1 MSDPSRRDFAK
12 LAAALSLSPSME
24 ANAAQAGGGKPASYQ
39 FPTTFLW
46 GCATASYQVE
56 GAVREDG
63 RKPSVWDT
71 FSHTPGR
78 TSMDHTGDV
87 AADHYHRYKD
97 DVQLLKW
104 LGVKAYRFSIA
115 WPRVFPDGSGQP
127 NEKGIAFYE
136 RLVDELLANG
146 IQPCATLFHWDLP
159 QALEDRYGGWRS
171 RETAKY
177 FGDYAA
183 YVSQR
188 LSDRVS
194 RFFTINEFSC
204 FTDDGYRWAAKAPGL
219 QLPMREVCQLRHHA
233 VLAHGLAVAALRANA
248 SKPIR
253 VGLAENAP
261 VCVPVIET
269 EEHIAAA
276 RKAQREINAPFL
288 TAVLEGKYLDS
299 YLNEMGKD
307 APKFTA
313 EDMKAIGAPLDFV
326 GLNCYYPFNVRADHK
341 SPAGFAVVP
350 HPSSYPHMSSEW
362 LYIGPQILYWGPR
375 HLSEIWGVKD
385 VMITE
390 NGCSAADPRTQDGAI
405 YDTDRV
411 MFLRNYLV
419 QAHRAV
425 AEGWPLTGYFLWSV
439 VDNFEWTDGYL
450 RRFGIIYV
458 NYETQERIPKLSAHF
473 YREVIA
479 RGAVV

>member
-1 MSDPSRRDFAK
+1 MSDPTRRDFAK
-12 LAAALSLSPSME
+12 LAAAFGVSPS
-24 ANAAQAGGGKPASYQ
+24 AQAGATRQRSQ
-39 FPTTFLW
+39 FPDSFVW

-56 GAVREDG
+56 GAVHEDG

-71 FSHTPGR
+71 FSHTPGHVA
-78 TSMDHTGDV
+78 MDHNGDV

-97 DVQLLKW
+97 DIQLLKW

-115 WPRVFPDGSGQP
+115 WPRVVPDGSGQP
-127 NEKGIAFYE
+127 NERGIAFYE

-146 IQPCATLFHWDLP
+146 IQPYCTLFHWDLP
-159 QALEDRYGGWRS
+159 QSLEDRFGGWRS

-183 YVSQR
+183 FVSGR
-188 LSDRVS
+188 LSDRIGH
-194 RFFTINEFSC
+194 FFTINEFSC
-204 FTDDGYRWAAKAPGL
+204 FTDDGYRWGGKAPGL
-219 QLPMREVCQLRHHA
+219 RLPMREVCQLRHHA

-248 SKPIR
+248 RKPIR

-261 VCVPVIET
+261 ICVPVIET

-288 TAVLEGKYLDS
+288 TAVLEGKYVDS

-307 APKFTA
+307 APQFTS
-313 EDMKAIGAPLDFV
+313 EDMKTIGAPLDFV
-326 GLNCYYPFNVRADHK
+326 GLNCYYPYNVRADRQ
-341 SPAGFAVVP
+341 SPAGYAVVQ
-350 HPSSYPHMSSEW
+350 HPSSYPHMSSDW

-385 VMITE
+385 VFITE
-390 NGCSAADPRTQDGAI
+390 NGCSAADPRSPDGAV

-411 MFLRNYLV
+411 MFLRNYLT
-419 QAHRAV
+419 QAQRAV
-425 AEGWPLTGYFLWSV
+425 AEGWPLRGYFLWSLI
-439 VDNFEWTDGYL
+439 DNFEWADGYL
-450 RRFGIIYV
+450 KRFGIVYV

-473 YREVIA
+473 YRETIA
-479 RGAVV
+479 RGGVV

>member
-1 MSDPSRRDFAK
+1 MSDPTRRDFAK
-12 LAAALSLSPSME
+12 LAAALSVSPS
-24 ANAAQAGGGKPASYQ
+24 AQAAAARQPSQ
-39 FPTTFLW
+39 FPDSFVW

-56 GAVREDG
+56 GAVHDDG

-71 FSHTPGR
+71 FSHTPGHVA
-78 TSMDHTGDV
+78 MDHNGDV

-97 DVQLLKW
+97 DIQLLKW

-115 WPRVFPDGSGQP
+115 WPRVVPDGSGQP
-127 NEKGIAFYE
+127 NERGIAFYE

-146 IQPCATLFHWDLP
+146 IQPYCTLFHWDLP
-159 QALEDRYGGWRS
+159 QSLEDRFGGWRS

-183 YVSQR
+183 FVSGR
-188 LSDRVS
+188 LSDRIGH
-194 RFFTINEFSC
+194 FFTINEFSC
-204 FTDDGYRWAAKAPGL
+204 FTDDGYRWGGKAPGL
-219 QLPMREVCQLRHHA
+219 RLPMREVCQLRHHA

-248 SKPIR
+248 RKPIR

-261 VCVPVIET
+261 ICVPVIET

-288 TAVLEGKYLDS
+288 TAVLEGRYVDS

-307 APKFTA
+307 APQFTS
-313 EDMKAIGAPLDFV
+313 EDMKTIGAPLDFV
-326 GLNCYYPFNVRADHK
+326 GLNCYYPYNVRADRQ
-341 SPAGFAVVP
+341 SPAGYAVVQ
-350 HPSSYPHMSSEW
+350 HPSSYPHMSSDW

-385 VMITE
+385 VFITK
-390 NGCSAADPRTQDGAI
+390 NGCSAADPRSPDGAV

-411 MFLRNYLV
+411 MFLRNYLT
-419 QAHRAV
+419 QAQRAV
-425 AEGWPLTGYFLWSV
+425 AEGWPLRGYFLWSLI
-439 VDNFEWTDGYL
+439 DNFEWADGYL
-450 RRFGIIYV
+450 KRFGIVYV

-473 YREVIA
+473 YRETIA
-479 RGAVV
+479 RGGVV

>member
-12 LAAALSLSPSME
+12 LAAALGVSPS
-24 ANAAQAGGGKPASYQ
+24 ARAAATAQQKVQ
-39 FPTTFLW
+39 FPGSFVW

-56 GAVREDG
+56 GAASEDG

-71 FSHTPGR
+71 FSHTPGH
-78 TSMDHTGDV
+78 TAMDHNGDV

-97 DVQLLKW
+97 DIQLLKW

-115 WPRVFPDGSGQP
+115 WPRVVPDGSGQP

-146 IQPCATLFHWDLP
+146 IQPYATLFHWDLP
-159 QALEDRYGGWRS
+159 QSLEDRFGGWRS

-177 FGDYAA
+177 FGDYASF
-183 YVSQR
+183 VSRR
-188 LSDRVS
+188 LSDRIGH
-194 RFFTINEFSC
+194 FFTINEFSC
-204 FTDDGYRWAAKAPGL
+204 FTDDGYRWGGKAPGL
-219 QLPMREVCQLRHHA
+219 RLPMREVCQLRHHA

-248 SKPIR
+248 RKPIR

-261 VCVPVIET
+261 ICVPVIET

-288 TAVLEGKYLDS
+288 TAVLEGKYLNS

-307 APKFTA
+307 APQFTP
-313 EDMKAIGAPLDFV
+313 EDMKTIGAPLDFV
-326 GLNCYYPFNVRADHK
+326 GLNCYYPYNVRADK
-341 SPAGFAVVP
+341 SPAGYAVVQ

-385 VMITE
+385 VLITE
-390 NGCSAADPRTQDGAI
+390 NGCSAADPRSPDGSV

-411 MFLRNYLV
+411 MFLRNYLT
-419 QAHRAV
+419 QAQRAV
-425 AEGWPLTGYFLWSV
+425 AEGWPLTGYFLWSLI
-439 VDNFEWTDGYL
+439 DNFEWADGYL
-450 RRFGIIYV
+450 KRFGIVYV

>member
-12 LAAALSLSPSME
+12 LAAALGVSPS
-24 ANAAQAGGGKPASYQ
+24 ARAAATAQQKVQ
-39 FPTTFLW
+39 FPGSFVW

-56 GAVREDG
+56 GAASEDG

-71 FSHTPGR
+71 FSHTPGH
-78 TSMDHTGDV
+78 TAMDHNGDV

-97 DVQLLKW
+97 DIQLLKW

-115 WPRVFPDGSGQP
+115 WPRVVPDGSGQP

-146 IQPCATLFHWDLP
+146 IQPYATLFHWDLP
-159 QALEDRYGGWRS
+159 QSLEDRFGGWRS

-177 FGDYAA
+177 FGDYASF
-183 YVSQR
+183 VSRR
-188 LSDRVS
+188 LSDRIGH
-194 RFFTINEFSC
+194 FFTINEFSC
-204 FTDDGYRWAAKAPGL
+204 FTDDGYRWGGKAPG
-219 QLPMREVCQLRHHA
+219 QRLPMREVCQLRHHA

-248 SKPIR
+248 RKPIR

-261 VCVPVIET
+261 ICVPVIET

-288 TAVLEGKYLDS
+288 TAVLEGKYLNS

-307 APKFTA
+307 APQFTP
-313 EDMKAIGAPLDFV
+313 EDMKTIGAPLDFV
-326 GLNCYYPFNVRADHK
+326 GLNCYYPYNVRADK
-341 SPAGFAVVP
+341 SPAGYAVVQ

-385 VMITE
+385 VLITE
-390 NGCSAADPRTQDGAI
+390 NGCSAADPRSPDGSV

-411 MFLRNYLV
+411 MFLRNYLT
-419 QAHRAV
+419 QAQRAV
-425 AEGWPLTGYFLWSV
+425 AEGWPLTGYFLWSLI
-439 VDNFEWTDGYL
+439 DNFEWADGYL
-450 RRFGIIYV
+450 KRFGIVYV

>member
-1 MSDPSRRDFAK
+1 MSDPTRRDFAK
-12 LAAALSLSPSME
+12 LAAAFGVSP
-24 ANAAQAGGGKPASYQ
+24 AAHASGAKAASQ
-39 FPTTFLW
+39 FPPSFLW
-46 GCATASYQVE
+46 GVSTASYQVE
-56 GAVREDG
+56 GAVHEDG

-71 FSHTPGR
+71 FSHTPGHVA
-78 TSMDHTGDV
+78 MDHNGDV

-97 DVQLLKW
+97 DIQLMKW
-104 LGVKAYRFSIA
+104 LGAKAYRFSIA
-115 WPRVFPDGSGQP
+115 WPRVVPDGSGQP
-127 NEKGIAFYE
+127 NEKGISFYE

-159 QALEDRYGGWRS
+159 QSLEDRFGGWRS

-183 YVSQR
+183 FVSRR
-188 LSDRVS
+188 LSDRVA

-204 FTDDGYRWAAKAPGL
+204 FTDDGYRWGGKAPGL
-219 QLPMREVCQLRHHA
+219 RLPMREVCQLRHHA

-248 SKPIR
+248 RKPIR

-261 VCVPVIET
+261 ICVPVIET

-276 RKAQREINAPFL
+276 RKAQRAINAPFL
-288 TAVLEGKYLDS
+288 TAVLEGKYMDS
-299 YLNEMGKD
+299 YLAEMGKD
-307 APKFTA
+307 APQFTP
-313 EDMKAIGAPLDFV
+313 EDMRTIAAPLDFV
-326 GLNCYYPFNVRADHK
+326 GLNCYYPYNVRADA
-341 SPAGFAVVP
+341 SPAGYAVVQ

-390 NGCSAADPRTQDGAI
+390 NGCSAADPRSPDGAV

-411 MFLRNYLV
+411 MFLRNYLT

-425 AEGWPLTGYFLWSV
+425 AEGWPLTGYFLWSLI
-439 VDNFEWTDGYL
+439 DNFEWADGYL
-450 RRFGIIYV
+450 KRFGIVYV
-458 NYETQERIPKLSAHF
+458 NYETQERTPKLSAHF
-473 YREVIA
+473 YRETIA
-479 RGAVV
+479 RGAVA

>member
-12 LAAALSLSPSME
+12 LAAALSVSPS
-24 ANAAQAGGGKPASYQ
+24 AQAATPRQRSQ
-39 FPTTFLW
+39 FPDSFVW

-56 GAVREDG
+56 GAVHEDG

-71 FSHTPGR
+71 FSHTPGHVA
-78 TSMDHTGDV
+78 MDHNGDV

-97 DVQLLKW
+97 DIQLLKW

-115 WPRVFPDGSGQP
+115 WPRVVPDGSGQP

-146 IQPCATLFHWDLP
+146 IQPYCTLFHWDLP
-159 QALEDRYGGWRS
+159 QSLENRFGGWRS

-183 YVSQR
+183 FVSGR
-188 LSDRVS
+188 LSDRIGH
-194 RFFTINEFSC
+194 FFTINEFSC
-204 FTDDGYRWAAKAPGL
+204 FTDDGYRWGGKAPGL
-219 QLPMREVCQLRHHA
+219 RLPMREVCQLRHHA

-248 SKPIR
+248 RKPIR

-261 VCVPVIET
+261 ICVPVIET

-288 TAVLEGKYLDS
+288 TAVLEGKYVDS

-307 APKFTA
+307 APQFTA
-313 EDMKAIGAPLDFV
+313 EDMKTIGAPLDFV
-326 GLNCYYPFNVRADHK
+326 GLNCYYPYNVRADK
-341 SPAGFAVVP
+341 SAAGYAVVQ

-385 VMITE
+385 VFITE
-390 NGCSAADPRTQDGAI
+390 NGCSAADPRSPDGAV

-411 MFLRNYLV
+411 MFLRNYLT
-419 QAHRAV
+419 QAQRAV
-425 AEGWPLTGYFLWSV
+425 AEGWPLRGYFLWSLI
-439 VDNFEWTDGYL
+439 DNFEWADGYL
-450 RRFGIIYV
+450 KRFGIVYV
-458 NYETQERIPKLSAHF
+458 NYETQERTPKLSAHF
-473 YREVIA
+473 YREAIA
-479 RGAVV
+479 RGGVV

>member
-1 MSDPSRRDFAK
+1 MSDPTRRDFAK
-12 LAAALSLSPSME
+12 LAAALSVSPS
-24 ANAAQAGGGKPASYQ
+24 AQAAAARQPSQ
-39 FPTTFLW
+39 FPDSFVW

-56 GAVREDG
+56 GAVHDDG

-71 FSHTPGR
+71 FSHTPGHVA
-78 TSMDHTGDV
+78 MDHNGDV

-97 DVQLLKW
+97 DIQLLKW

-115 WPRVFPDGSGQP
+115 WPRVVPDGSGQP
-127 NEKGIAFYE
+127 NERGIAFYE

-146 IQPCATLFHWDLP
+146 IQPYCTLFHWDLP
-159 QALEDRYGGWRS
+159 QSLEDRFGGWRS

-183 YVSQR
+183 FVSGR
-188 LSDRVS
+188 LSDRIGH
-194 RFFTINEFSC
+194 FFTINEFSC
-204 FTDDGYRWAAKAPGL
+204 FTDDGYRWGGKAPGL
-219 QLPMREVCQLRHHA
+219 RLPMREVCQLRHHA

-248 SKPIR
+248 RKPIR

-261 VCVPVIET
+261 ICVPVIET

-288 TAVLEGKYLDS
+288 TAVLEGKYVDS

-307 APKFTA
+307 APQFTS
-313 EDMKAIGAPLDFV
+313 EDMKTIGAPLDFV
-326 GLNCYYPFNVRADHK
+326 GLNCYYPYNVRADRQ
-341 SPAGFAVVP
+341 SPAGYAVVQ
-350 HPSSYPHMSSEW
+350 HPSSYPHMSSDW

-385 VMITE
+385 VFITE
-390 NGCSAADPRTQDGAI
+390 NGCSATDPRSPDGAV

-411 MFLRNYLV
+411 MFLRNYLT
-419 QAHRAV
+419 QAQRAV
-425 AEGWPLTGYFLWSV
+425 AEGWPLRGYFLWSLI
-439 VDNFEWTDGYL
+439 DNFEWADGYL
-450 RRFGIIYV
+450 KRFGIVYV

-473 YREVIA
+473 YRETIA
-479 RGAVV
+479 RGGVV